1 MYVVRPFHVGAR
13 WTVVRPDRMDNAV
26 MAHDVVVGAILI
38 ARPAK
43 RAGRR
48 RLLDRRP
55 DFWTFTRPL
64 DSATLVNRLDDIP
77 AGYHYYSNT
86 AIDLDGDRAT
96 MRVMFAYVQ
105 PDSEAWPKAWL
116 TGHYDDVVRREH
128 GRWAFERVTITIDIG
143 FAPYARKSEK

>member
-1 MYVVRPFHVGAR
+1 MSAANDAEAR
-13 WTVVRPDRMDNAV
+13 
-26 MAHDVVVGAILI
+26 L
-38 ARPAK
+38 
-43 RAGRR
+43 R
-48 RLLDRRP
+48 RLEDLEEIRALRIEYGH
-55 DFWTFTRPL
+55 RL
-64 DSATLVNRLDDIP
+64 DSKDFAGMAELFTEDGEIVAPLGTAKGRDEITHTLVNRLEDIP